1 MALSALILLMV
12 FGGFQQEASAS
23 HVVGSDIAYSC
34 TTTPGVYRVQFK
46 VYRDCQGIQLC
57 ANCPTSLSPSCGIPI
72 VLTGGTAPPGSGLP
86 PSPCAGVS
94 FGSQTITVVTAVSG
108 FDVVQLCSEQKSICT
123 NCGSRT
129 PGTFVPG
136 IEVYTFEGNISLASI
151 PASCCLINIG
161 YDICCRNSAITTLAN
176 PGSLNFYTQGTINR
190 CTTPCNSSPTFTNDP
205 VAVTC
210 AGQDFTYNL
219 GAIDPDGDSLTLL
232 LLMFHHTVQLCH
244 CLI

>member
-1 MALSALILLMV
+1 MEKIILQKIARFTTFVLLMFLGSYV
-12 FGGFQQEASAS
+12 QEAKAS

-46 VYRDCQGIQLC
+46 VYRDCQGVQLC

-72 VLTGGTAPPGSGLP
+72 VLTGATTPPGSGLP
-86 PSPCAGVS
+86 ASPCAGVG
-94 FGSQTITVVTAVSG
+94 FGSQSITVVTAVSG
-108 FDVVQLCSEQKSICT
+108 FDVVQLCSEQKSICN
-123 NCGSRT
+123 NCGTRT

-161 YDICCRNSAITTLAN
+161 YSICCRNSAITTLAN

-190 CTTPCNSSPTFTNDP
+190 CATPCNS
-205 VAVTC
+205 
-210 AGQDFTYNL
+210 
-219 GAIDPDGDSLTLL
+219 
-232 LLMFHHTVQLCH
+232 
-244 CLI
+244 